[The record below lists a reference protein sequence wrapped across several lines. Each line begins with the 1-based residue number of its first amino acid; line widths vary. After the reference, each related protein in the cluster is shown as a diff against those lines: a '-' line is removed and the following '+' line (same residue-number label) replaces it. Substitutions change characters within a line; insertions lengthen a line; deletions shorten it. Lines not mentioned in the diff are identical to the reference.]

1 MWVVIGFGAAVL
13 VGIAAAL
20 LIAGKG
26 TVSEEPTPWNVSD
39 LARLQASL
47 MGTLG
52 SVSITGIVLMVA
64 LLSNRIADPASMEM
78 NTVAVMFAIAF
89 GYFVQTA
96 FTLSYLPD
104 RAAVGERLFR
114 FYYGLASTL
123 QFRTVMLLALALMSF
138 VEFYRLDLAMTVL
151 TYFIPISTI
160 GSLFVVSVVADSLG
174 LMRLRE
180 CLVAA
185 LVGVALGALLY
196 AGMLWVGMDDPYAQT
211 VMALI
216 FAGVNGLSYLAAGL
230 VPLTPRR
237 PSLHGFLTRNARRLS
252 VIDMQTTIISLI
264 FLWLAIARLV

>member
-1 MWVVIGFGAAVL
+1 MWIVIGFGAAVL
-13 VGIAAAL
+13 VGVAVAL
-20 LIAGKG
+20 LIAAKG
-26 TVSEEPTPWNVSD
+26 TISEEPTPWNVSD

-64 LLSNRIADPASMEM
+64 LLSNRVADPKSMQM

-151 TYFIPISTI
+151 TYFIPISML
-160 GSLFVVSVVADSLG
+160 SALLVVSVVADSLG
-174 LMRLRE
+174 LMRLRD
-180 CLVAA
+180 CFVAG

-196 AGMLWVGMDDPYAQT
+196 ACTRWLGQGDPHAQT
-211 VMALI
+211 VMAII
-216 FAGVNGLSYLAAGL
+216 FAGVNGLSYLAAGV

-237 PSLHGFLTRNARRLS
+237 PGLHRFLTKNARSLS
-252 VIDMQTTIISLI
+252 VIDMQTTIISLV